1 MRPTPIRHVR
11 HCFQAS
17 SVGQRVATG
26 TAPAKQWLVDN
37 GLSGAI
43 RNAGWLLTLA
53 ACGLA
58 SLSHGCSRGAATRV
72 ATVPVHGTVTLDGK
86 PLPYGQVVFQPL
98 SGRVAK
104 GVIKDGQF
112 TLGTYKAA
120 DGAVLGRHRVSVTA
134 RKMLEGEEPGA
145 LGMPRFGPSLI
156 PERYGDSAVSG
167 LEFEVTSGDNAFH
180 IELSSRR

>member
-1 MRPTPIRHVR
+1 MRLSPIRPVC
-11 HCFQAS
+11 HCFHTS
-17 SVGQRVATG
+17 SAGRRVARG
-26 TAPAKQWLVDN
+26 TAPAKQRYAGS

-58 SLSHGCSRGAATRV
+58 SLSPGCRGAAARV
-72 ATVPVHGTVTLDGK
+72 ATAPVHGTVTLDGK

-120 DGAVLGRHRVSVTA
+120 DGAVLGHHCVSVTA
-134 RKMLEGEEPGA
+134 RKTLEGEEPGA
-145 LGMPRFGPSLI
+145 PGVPRFGPSLI
-156 PERYGDSAVSG
+156 PERYGNSAASG
-167 LEFEVTSGDNAFH
+167 LEFEVTSGDNVFR